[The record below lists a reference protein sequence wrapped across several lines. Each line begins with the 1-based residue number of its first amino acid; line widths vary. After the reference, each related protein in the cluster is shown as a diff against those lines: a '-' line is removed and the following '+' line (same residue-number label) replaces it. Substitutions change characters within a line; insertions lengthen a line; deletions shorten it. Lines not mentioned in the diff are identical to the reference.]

1 MTETKKVFERNDF
14 QMDYDPFR
22 PGIGRSSQL
31 TLAYLDERTWN
42 DEDVDARVV
51 VSLAVARLSWL
62 LQRGREQLSGRFDED
77 DLQVLMT
84 CFQNEIFSPENI
96 RRIPTSVC
104 DEYGIDLDRYQK
116 SRLGPLVDKILD
128 LDRLG
133 LVALADALEQAWRGV
148 GKKKAFGAEAF
159 EALGIELCAPDD
171 ETEAA

>member
-1 MTETKKVFERNDF
+1 MNQIKKAYERNDF
-14 QMDYDPFR
+14 HMEYDPFR
-22 PGIGRSSQL
+22 PGISRSAQL
-31 TLAYLDERTWN
+31 TLAYLDERNWD

-77 DLQVLMT
+77 DLQVLMN

-133 LVALADALEQAWRGV
+133 LIALADALEQAWRGV
-148 GKKKAFGAEAF
+148 GEKKVFGAQAF
-159 EALGIELCAPDD
+159 EALGIELCSFDD